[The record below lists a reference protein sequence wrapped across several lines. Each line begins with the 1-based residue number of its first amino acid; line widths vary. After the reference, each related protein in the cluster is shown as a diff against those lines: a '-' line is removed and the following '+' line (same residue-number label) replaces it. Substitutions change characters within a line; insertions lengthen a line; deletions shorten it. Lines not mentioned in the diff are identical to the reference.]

1 MIHTVGHN
9 NSCKAR
15 LYQHRCNN
23 MIHTVG
29 HNNSCKAR
37 LYQYRCNN
45 VIHTVGHNNSCCSVA
60 ILIVMKFM
68 QYMDENCKVEY

>member
-1 MIHTVGHN
+1 
-9 NSCKAR
+9 
-15 LYQHRCNN
+15 

-45 VIHTVGHNNSCCSVA
+45 VIRTVGHNNSCCSVA

-68 QYMDENCKVEY
+68 QYVDENCKVEY